1 MDLTRPTNSVP
12 SRLAR
17 QHCDKQD
24 IVCIEPT
31 ASNRP
36 DLIGRTLDQNT
47 PPELEELVDLTRP
60 TNSVPS
66 PSASISPVVLGS
78 ARTTPF

>member
-1 MDLTRPTNSVP
+1 MEERVWGWVVV
-12 SRLAR
+12 
-17 QHCDKQD
+17 
-24 IVCIEPT
+24 VCGEKKVCEQIF
-31 ASNRP
+31 SF
-36 DLIGRTLDQNT
+36 LLGRTLDQNT

-78 ARTTPF
+78 ARTTPFFDPF